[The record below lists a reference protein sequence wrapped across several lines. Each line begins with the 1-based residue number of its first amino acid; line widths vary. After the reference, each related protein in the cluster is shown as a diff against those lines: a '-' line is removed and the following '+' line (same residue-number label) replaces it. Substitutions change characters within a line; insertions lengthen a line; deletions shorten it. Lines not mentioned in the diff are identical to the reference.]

1 MLTASVSS
9 AATGIC
15 HGAECMSWVAGSTPL
30 RISLWTERTQMPSRV
45 AASSALTVSAR
56 GSVGSKGAIPS
67 RSQNSRTRTV
77 VQACPSAGLHRIRFI
92 VTATSRS
99 GH

>member
-1 MLTASVSS
+1 MDEMTWRMRMLTASVSS

-45 AASSALTVSAR
+45 AASSALIVSAR
-56 GSVGSKGAIPS
+56 GHTHDAQIKERRDG
-67 RSQNSRTRTV
+67 
-77 VQACPSAGLHRIRFI
+77 
-92 VTATSRS
+92 
-99 GH
+99 